1 MTRTIARC
9 ALAFIAALPLCGNIV
24 TVDQSDTTGHNYDN
38 SESSYGQSFTP
49 TLNEIDAVQFA
60 FNGNA
65 SVQVQLFA
73 GAGNS
78 GALLAS
84 VTQNVNVGCCPFVE
98 FDFTSNPV
106 TLTPGQTY
114 TFWLKTAPNMDVEID
129 QSGSSYPGGAA
140 YFSGRTGGSTDLE
153 FVEGL
158 THAVVSTPEP
168 THLSLLLS
176 LLGFT
181 FFAVIQFRP
190 TNAALK
196 KHQSSEAANTTDD

>member
-1 MTRTIARC
+1 MTQC
-9 ALAFIAALPLCGNIV
+9 
-24 TVDQSDTTGHNYDN
+24 

-65 SVQVQLFA
+65 SVHVQLFA

-98 FDFTSNPV
+98 FDFTNPV

-114 TFWLKTAPNMDVEID
+114 TFWLTTAPSMDVLID

-140 YFSGRTGGSTDLE
+140 YFSGSTGGSTDLE

-158 THAVVSTPEP
+158 THSVVSTPEP
-168 THLSLLLS
+168 TQLP
-176 LLGFT
+176 LLGFA
-181 FFAVIQFRP
+181 FLAIVQFHRSRRTP
-190 TNAALK
+190 
-196 KHQSSEAANTTDD
+196 S